1 MRTRLGLYLGL
12 RPASCAAVAIGP
24 LARVTY
30 VVSSGMELVSA
41 LGMVVSVV
49 AALAM
54 ARRILSA
61 ALILE
66 SA

>member
-1 MRTRLGLYLGL
+1 
-12 RPASCAAVAIGP
+12 
-24 LARVTY
+24 
-30 VVSSGMELVSA
+30 MELVSA
-41 LGMVVSVV
+41 LGMAVSVV

>member
-1 MRTRLGLYLGL
+1 
-12 RPASCAAVAIGP
+12 
-24 LARVTY
+24 
-30 VVSSGMELVSA
+30 MELVSA
-41 LGMVVSVV
+41 LEMAVSVV
-49 AALAM
+49 AALVM